1 MRLQIRRLTRLHAAL
16 FTIYT
21 LTGIAD
27 AQMAKPNAYDTPPV
41 LIHQESLPA
50 IEQEIVQSKKDV
62 TPDAGLIQLIVDP
75 HGLPSHVMVMQKAG
89 SIPDEQVVIA
99 IRHDRFK
106 PASKDGNAVPATI
119 FLKVTPGTA
128 K

>member
-1 MRLQIRRLTRLHAAL
+1 MKPQIRRLIRFNAAL
-16 FTIYT
+16 FTVYT

-27 AQMAKPNAYDTPPV
+27 AQMAKPNVYDTPPV
-41 LIHQESLPA
+41 LIHQESLPS
-50 IEQEIVQSKKDV
+50 IQQEIVQSKKDV
-62 TPDAGLIQLIVDP
+62 TPDAGLVQLIVDP

-89 SIPDEQVVIA
+89 SMPDEQVVIA

-106 PASKDGNAVPATI
+106 PASKDGNPVPATI
-119 FLKVTPGTA
+119 FLKVTPDTA